1 MKAPLPALVVVLFLG
16 VAAPRTYAKP
26 PRPTVTTI
34 RIGEFSSQVSTS
46 KASVG
51 AQVAV
56 RKKRPGEVGTATP
69 VGKASVPADEPPP
82 VPTLPA
88 DSPLLKNP
96 QPFGPGTFWYQG
108 LPGQQCVYAPS
119 TSPLCFAIVQ
129 PTGAAVDPALIAA
142 RAAET
147 MDLSLSPIV
156 ASPSASVNGLTGD
169 RSWFWL
175 AGAPSPREVTVALG
189 GEAVRVRA
197 VPAAAVWSF
206 GDGGGSAG
214 GPGVAYQPGPPP
226 AGAITHVYET
236 RCLPGDLGRD
246 PNVLPS
252 CESDG
257 YHVVAQVE
265 WTIAFTASGPVAA
278 GGGLPARTTAAELV
292 YPVSEARAFLV
303 GGAP

>member
-1 MKAPLPALVVVLFLG
+1 VTRTVTIWIAAVVLAVLPG
-16 VAAPRTYAKP
+16 VAAAERGHSPI
-26 PRPTVTTI
+26 TI
-34 RIGEFSSQVSTS
+34 SEIGGFSSQ
-46 KASVG
+46 ASPNHAVAG
-51 AQVAV
+51 AHIAGH
-56 RKKRPGEVGTATP
+56 KKRPALATASNQTAVTTAP
-69 VGKASVPADEPPP
+69 ASSPPP

-129 PTGAAVDPALIAA
+129 PRGAAVDPALLAA